1 MRGVEGFPE
10 VRRFDPDR
18 LGQQT
23 VPTAVNGRAGQL
35 PLEVPDSL
43 ESGVAVVVH
52 SDQLIGR
59 AQLSNRAYPAI
70 ASSYAGLV
78 ADSPCGCVAQACCP
92 YAWLAD
98 NTRWM
103 RKPRTYGSLEACLRR
118 TAATYRRADAIG

>member
-1 MRGVEGFPE
+1 M
-10 VRRFDPDR
+10 RRFDPDR

-59 AQLSNRAYPAI
+59 AQLSNRAHPAI

-78 ADSPCGCVAQACCP
+78 ADFAVRMRRAGVLP

-103 RKPRTYGSLEACLRR
+103 RKPRT
-118 TAATYRRADAIG
+118 